1 MRVDVLVRALPVL
14 CLLASYSLPLA
25 AAADDDARAGKDLSS
40 LPTLSATQQKA
51 AGIVIAHPVKADMAQ
66 RDAAIGLVLDPVELI
81 VEAGEAEAGAAAA
94 RSAAA
99 EVERVRGLYAAGAG
113 ASLKALQAAQ
123 ADQARTRAQADAAAA
138 KFQSHWTAIAALP
151 APARQ
156 KLIDGISE
164 GKALLVR
171 ADLPGRHLIGSVPE
185 RALLDVDGVNV
196 PGAIL
201 GVAPHRSDEGQGVG
215 VLVEVRNAPAGLGA
229 GARIPVELL
238 GAKISGVLV
247 PRDAV
252 IYDDGSALVYKQLT
266 SLPNGA
272 SRPSM
277 ASEGPSR
284 PSSGAHG
291 LMPGD
296 MQTHYSPVRVRL
308 LQAQGDNWLVNG
320 IDDDDNIVVHGAGVL
335 WSLQG
340 LVGHAA
346 GDMDD
351 DDD

>member
-1 MRVDVLVRALPVL
+1 MRIDVLVRALPGL
-14 CLLASYSLPLA
+14 CLLASYSLLLSA
-25 AAADDDARAGKDLSS
+25 AEPDDDDARAGKNANS
-40 LPTLSATQQKA
+40 LPTLSAQQQKA

-81 VEAGEAEAGAAAA
+81 AEAGEAEAGAAAA
-94 RSAAA
+94 RAATA

-113 ASLKALQAAQ
+113 ASLKALQSAQ
-123 ADQARTRAQADAAAA
+123 AEQARTRAQGDAAAA
-138 KFQSHWTAIAALP
+138 RFQSHWKAIAALP

-156 KLIDGISE
+156 KLIDGIND

-171 ADLPGRHLIGSVPE
+171 ADLPGRHLIGSMPE
-185 RALLDVDGVNV
+185 RALLDVDGIGV
-196 PGAIL
+196 PGSVL

-215 VLVEVRNAPAGLGA
+215 VLVEVRNAPAGLGP
-229 GARIPVELL
+229 GARVPVELL
-238 GAKISGVLV
+238 GTKNSGVLV

-252 IYDDGSALVYKQLT
+252 IYDDGGALVYKQLT
-266 SLPNGA
+266 SQPPTVGP

-277 ASEGPSR
+277 ASE
-284 PSSGAHG
+284 
-291 LMPGD
+291 
-296 MQTHYSPVRVRL
+296 THYKPMRVKL
-308 LQAQGDNWLVNG
+308 LQAQGDSWLVDG
-320 IDDDDNIVVHGAGVL
+320 VDDDDNIVVHGAGVL

-351 DDD
+351 D

>member
-1 MRVDVLVRALPVL
+1 MRVDVLVRGLL
-14 CLLASYSLPLA
+14 GGCLLTSSSFSF
-25 AAADDDARAGKDLSS
+25 AAADADDDEARAGKDANS
-40 LPTLSATQQKA
+40 LPTLTAQQQKA

-81 VEAGEAEAGAAAA
+81 AEAGEAEASAAAA

-113 ASLKALQAAQ
+113 ASLKALQTAQ
-123 ADQARTRAQADAAAA
+123 AEQARTRAQADAAAA
-138 KFQSHWTAIAALP
+138 KFQSHWKAVAALP

-156 KLIDGISE
+156 KLIDGIND
-164 GKALLVR
+164 GKAMLVR

-185 RALLDVDGVNV
+185 RALLDVDGISV
-196 PGAIL
+196 PGSVL

-215 VLVEVRNAPAGLGA
+215 VLVEVRNAPAGLGP

-238 GAKISGVLV
+238 GAKNSGVLV

-252 IYDDGSALVYKQLT
+252 IYDDGGALVYKQLT
-266 SLPNGA
+266 SQPGGP

-277 ASEGPSR
+277 AS
-284 PSSGAHG
+284 GALG
-291 LMPGD
+291 LLPGD
-296 MQTHYSPVRVRL
+296 MLTHYKPVRIKL
-308 LQAQGDNWLVNG
+308 LQAQGDSWLVDG

-351 DDD
+351 DND